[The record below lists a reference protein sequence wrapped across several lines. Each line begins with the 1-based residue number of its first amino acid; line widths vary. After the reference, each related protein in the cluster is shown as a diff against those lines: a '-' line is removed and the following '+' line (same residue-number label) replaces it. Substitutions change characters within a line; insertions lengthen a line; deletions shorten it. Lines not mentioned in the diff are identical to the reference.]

1 MQMGVILAF
10 EKWKVNAL
18 REAKVI
24 GKLSGEFRQQMSRKI
39 LHFRFGMRCLKHQFD
54 GIGSSSRVFLNEIKP
69 FVCVQIL

>member
-1 MQMGVILAF
+1 MAF

-54 GIGSSSRVFLNEIKP
+54 GIGSSSRVF
-69 FVCVQIL
+69 F